1 MTAASH
7 VGLERVYDHLE
18 ETGGKRVLVDRVWPR
33 GLKKQSLS
41 IDLWLKEVGPSD
53 DLRHWFGHQPERWP
67 EFQRR
72 YRAELKRPPQREL
85 LEQLIELA
93 RQGPLTLL
101 YGAKDRE
108 RNQAVALR
116 SVIEEHL
123 KTRG

>member
-33 GLKKQSLS
+33 GLKRESLS

-53 DLRHWFGHQPERWP
+53 ELRHWFGHQPERWP

-85 LEQLIELA
+85 LEQLVELA

-123 KTRG
+123 KTSG